1 MAKKGGFRPPA
12 RLRPRSPE
20 DIFWKMKWAGNIVV
34 LGRHYDIVGLATQAG
49 MPMVVEGERRV
60 LFVLGAGTAGFGSF
74 QSEDRE

>member
-1 MAKKGGFRPPA
+1 
-12 RLRPRSPE
+12 
-20 DIFWKMKWAGNIVV
+20 MKWAGNIVV

-74 QSEDRE
+74 QSEDREWHFGWCRAENDERRRASETAAA